1 MKLKVLKD
9 FVLFDGKYF
18 RINSE
23 IELEDRLAKD
33 LIKGEYVIE
42 ISSTDEIK
50 IQRRKKKK
58 EGEE

>member
-9 FVLFDGKYF
+9 FVLFNGKYF

-23 IELEDRLAKD
+23 IELEDKIAKD

-42 ISSTDEIK
+42 LSSIDDTKPI
-50 IQRRKKKK
+50 RRKKKK